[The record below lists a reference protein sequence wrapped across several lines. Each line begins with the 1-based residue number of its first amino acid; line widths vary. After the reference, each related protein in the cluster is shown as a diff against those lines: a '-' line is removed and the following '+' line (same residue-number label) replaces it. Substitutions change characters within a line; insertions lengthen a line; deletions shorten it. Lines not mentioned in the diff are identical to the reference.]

1 MLFLLAL
8 SAWLLLIRLG
18 VGSPT
23 RPEQWFARAITRRR
37 SPRNVVRR

>member
-18 VGSPT
+18 VGAPT
-23 RPEQWFARAITRRR
+23 RPEQWFVRSVARRR
-37 SPRNVVRR
+37 SPQATVRR